1 MIVSLIV
8 AAAGGAPSKT
18 LICVLSGAC
27 LTLPFIAMKLLQK
40 EINLAFF
47 LFCEIYALGPM
58 LGHAYKLYYL
68 LPWWDVALHT
78 AGGFVFAVFGQYL
91 AGLIYKNGEPPL
103 LMKALFALFFSMAL
117 AAVWE
122 FIEYGC
128 DLFLGTDMQQ
138 DTIVSFIH
146 SYLLGGEAGE
156 IGALEN
162 IADVIVNGQPLG
174 VGGYLDIGLH
184 DTMQDMLVETLGAAV
199 YTALLLIDREKH
211 PVLYEKAETPPTA
224 KTE

>member
-1 MIVSLIV
+1 
-8 AAAGGAPSKT
+8 
-18 LICVLSGAC
+18 
-27 LTLPFIAMKLLQK
+27 
-40 EINLAFF
+40 
-47 LFCEIYALGPM
+47 
-58 LGHAYKLYYL
+58 
-68 LPWWDVALHT
+68 
-78 AGGFVFAVFGQYL
+78 
-91 AGLIYKNGEPPL
+91 
-103 LMKALFALFFSMAL
+103 MKALFALFFSMTL

-162 IADVIVNGQPLG
+162 IADVIINGQPLG

-211 PVLYEKAETPPTA
+211 PVLYEKSETPHAAVREASVVFTEHKDAFFRKTA
-224 KTE
+224 KNLLQKTDISLQKTMKQRNKISLQKTMKQRNKISLQTAAAKTQQT